1 MPLKCNLKLIYLFC
15 GAAAATSAHAGRP
28 LAVDDANVNDKG
40 AGHVEAWV
48 ARDTSKSNV
57 LNLAP
62 AYAPIDG
69 LEISGVL
76 SRDTTNRVNAQSL
89 QAKWRI
95 TPSKEK
101 GCNVAAVLGTTHAS
115 GGGGYAAYVSGNLS
129 CNGVGPVNLHA
140 NLGANK
146 ARNLSVIGTW
156 GVAAELPMA
165 SWTPHAEVFGV
176 EGSKATAQL
185 GARTQLTKELQLD
198 GNVARNDG
206 QTAYSVGIKYQF

>member
-1 MPLKCNLKLIYLFC
+1 MSHSTPLKL
-15 GAAAATSAHAGRP
+15 AALAVALCSAMAAHAGRP

-69 LEISGVL
+69 LEFSGVL
-76 SRDTTNRVNAQSL
+76 SRDTTNHVNAQAL

-95 TPSKEK
+95 TPSKEN
-101 GCNVAAVLGTTHAS
+101 GCNVAAVLGAARVS
-115 GGGGYAAYVSGNLS
+115 GGGSNAIYVSGNLS
-129 CNGVGPVNLHA
+129 CNGLGPVNVHA

-146 ARNLSVIGTW
+146 AKNVSAIGTW

-165 SWTPHAEVFGV
+165 SWTPHVEVFGA
-176 EGSKATAQL
+176 EGSKATAQI

-198 GNVARNDG
+198 GNVSRNDG
-206 QTAYSVGIKYQF
+206 QTGFSVGIKYQF

>member
-1 MPLKCNLKLIYLFC
+1 MLLQCKLKTCCLFWVI
-15 GAAAATSAHAGRP
+15 GMVTSAQAGRP

-48 ARDTSKSNV
+48 ARDASKSNA

-69 LEISGVL
+69 LEVSGVL

-95 TPSKEK
+95 TPSKEN
-101 GCNVAAVLGTTHAS
+101 GCNVAAVLGASRVS
-115 GGGGYAAYVSGNLS
+115 GGGNATYVSGNLS
-129 CNGVGPVNLHA
+129 CNGLGPVNVHA

-146 ARNLSVIGTW
+146 AKRVSTVGTW

-165 SWTPHAEVFGV
+165 SWTPHAEVFGAQ
-176 EGSKATAQL
+176 GSKATAQV
-185 GARTQLTKELQLD
+185 GVRTQLTKELQLD
-198 GNVARNDG
+198 GNVSRNNG
-206 QTAYSVGIKYQF
+206 QTAHSIGVKYQF

>member
-1 MPLKCNLKLIYLFC
+1 MNPSTHVRL
-15 GAAAATSAHAGRP
+15 ATLAIALSSAMAAHAGRP

-40 AGHVEAWV
+40 AGHIEAWV

-101 GCNVAAVLGTTHAS
+101 GCNVAAVLGATHLS
-115 GGGGYAAYVSGNLS
+115 GGGGNATYLSGNLS
-129 CNGVGPVNLHA
+129 CNGLGPVNVHA
-140 NLGANK
+140 NLGATK
-146 ARNLSVIGTW
+146 SKSASAIGTW

-165 SWTPHAEVFGV
+165 SWTPHVEVFGA

-206 QTAYSVGIKYQF
+206 QTAYSLGVKYQF

>member
-1 MPLKCNLKLIYLFC
+1 MRLKSKRKICSLLWTLAIT
-15 GAAAATSAHAGRP
+15 TSAHAGRP
-28 LAVDDANVNDKG
+28 VAVDDANVNDKG

-76 SRDTTNRVNAQSL
+76 SRDTTNRVNAQSV

-101 GCNVAAVLGTTHAS
+101 GCNLAAVLGATHLS
-115 GGGGYAAYVSGNLS
+115 GGGGNATYVSGNLS
-129 CNGVGPVNLHA
+129 CIGLGPVNVHA
-140 NLGANK
+140 NLGATK
-146 ARNLSVIGTW
+146 PKSVSAIGTW

-165 SWTPHAEVFGV
+165 SWTPHVEVFGA
-176 EGSKATAQL
+176 EGSKATGQL

-198 GNVARNDG
+198 GNVSRNDG
-206 QTAYSVGIKYQF
+206 QTAYSLGVKYQF

>member
-1 MPLKCNLKLIYLFC
+1 MKQSSNLTRC
-15 GAAAATSAHAGRP
+15 GILLALTIATPTHAGRP

-62 AYAPIDG
+62 AYAPMDG

-76 SRDTTNRVNAQSL
+76 SHDTTNRVNAQSL

-95 TPSKEK
+95 TPSKEQ
-101 GCNVAAVLGTTHAS
+101 GCNAAAVLGATRLS
-115 GGGGYAAYVSGNLS
+115 GGGNATYVSGNLS
-129 CNGVGPVNLHA
+129 CNGLGPVNVHA

-146 ARNLSVIGTW
+146 AKGVSAVGAW

-165 SWTPHAEVFGV
+165 WWTPHVEVFGA

-198 GNVARNDG
+198 GNIARNDG
-206 QTAYSVGIKYQF
+206 QTAYSIGIKYQF

>member
-1 MPLKCNLKLIYLFC
+1 MRLKNRQKIYSLLWTL
-15 GAAAATSAHAGRP
+15 AITTSAHAGRP
-28 LAVDDANVNDKG
+28 LAVDDASVNDKG
-40 AGHVEAWV
+40 AGHVEAWI

-57 LNLAP
+57 LNLAL

-76 SRDTTNRVNAQSL
+76 SRYTINRVNAQSV

-101 GCNVAAVLGTTHAS
+101 GCNVAAALGTTHAS
-115 GGGGYAAYVSGNLS
+115 GGGGNATYVSGNLS
-129 CNGVGPVNLHA
+129 CNGLGPVNVHA
-140 NLGANK
+140 NLGATKPKN
-146 ARNLSVIGTW
+146 ASAIGAW

-165 SWTPHAEVFGV
+165 SWTPHVEVFGA
-176 EGSKATAQL
+176 EGSKATGQL

-198 GNVARNDG
+198 GNVSRNDG
-206 QTAYSVGIKYQF
+206 QIAYSLGVKYQF

>member
-1 MPLKCNLKLIYLFC
+1 MSHPTPLKL
-15 GAAAATSAHAGRP
+15 ATLAIALGSAMAAHAGRP

-69 LEISGVL
+69 LEFSGVL

-95 TPSKEK
+95 TPSKEN
-101 GCNVAAVLGTTHAS
+101 GCNVAAVLGVSRVS
-115 GGGGYAAYVSGNLS
+115 GGDANATYVSGNLS
-129 CNGVGPVNLHA
+129 CNGLGPVNVHA

-146 ARNLSVIGTW
+146 AKNVSAIGTW

-165 SWTPHAEVFGV
+165 SWTPHVEMFGA

-198 GNVARNDG
+198 GNVSRNDG
-206 QTAYSVGIKYQF
+206 QTAYSIGIKYQF

>member
-1 MPLKCNLKLIYLFC
+1 MSHSAPIKF
-15 GAAAATSAHAGRP
+15 ATLAIALSSALVAHAGRP

-76 SRDTTNRVNAQSL
+76 SRDTTNRVNAQSV

-95 TPSKEK
+95 TPSKEN
-101 GCNVAAVLGTTHAS
+101 GCNVAAVLGVSRVS
-115 GGGGYAAYVSGNLS
+115 GGGGNATYVSGNLS
-129 CNGVGPVNLHA
+129 CNGLGPVNVHA

-146 ARNLSVIGTW
+146 AKNVSAVGTW
-156 GVAAELPMA
+156 GVAAELPLG
-165 SWTPHAEVFGV
+165 SWTPHAEVFGA

-198 GNVARNDG
+198 GNVSRNDG
-206 QTAYSVGIKYQF
+206 QTAYSIGIKYQF